1 MGKFLKSSPN
11 TNKKAAPI
19 RSSFLVAV
27 GGGIEP
33 PEGS

>member
-1 MGKFLKSSPN
+1 MYKKLKP
-11 TNKKAAPI
+11 TLIVNKKAAPI
-19 RSSFLVAV
+19 RSGFFIAV